1 MAFALMALIAIY
13 LAEGAIRRS
22 APPCLATKEEGVTI
36 RAVDGTQLV
45 GRLVRRE
52 AAGDR
57 CVLLLHG
64 VGDDGSS
71 QLPFAKNLAAK
82 GITGIAIDIRGHGV
96 SGGELRGYG
105 VLEAGDTALWANYLR
120 TLDCDGGVFGYG
132 ASMGAA
138 ILIQSVGAGAP
149 FKAIVAE
156 CPFSSFRLIA
166 EQRIQQRSGVPLWL
180 SRAVSEALV
189 SLAFTYVELKYGIDL
204 ALSAPENT
212 NTRGVPILLIHGGQ
226 DNNVPPE
233 HSIRLKDKLADAT
246 LWLVPG
252 AAHIN
257 ANQVAPFEFDERV
270 NAWFST
276 VTRSKGH

>member
-22 APPCLATKEEGVTI
+22 APPRLATKEDGVTI